1 MAVLQLRVVLGEGGV
16 GGALTQRRDRHVLFL
31 PWPGRSEGRKRVQ
44 SPDRSSEEYLTSY
57 LP

>member
-1 MAVLQLRVVLGEGGV
+1 MLQLRVVLGEGGV